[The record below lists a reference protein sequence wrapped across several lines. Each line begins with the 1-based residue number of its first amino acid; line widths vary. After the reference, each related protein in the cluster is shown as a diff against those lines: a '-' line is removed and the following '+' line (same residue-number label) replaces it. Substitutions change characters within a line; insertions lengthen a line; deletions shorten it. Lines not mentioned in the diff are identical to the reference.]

1 MYIDEAAL
9 SPHMLIHTRND
20 GAVHV
25 VHLVTAVDQIQSVN
39 MHGQDY
45 DNHIIV
51 IVCIWAATKLAN
63 VTHAVVTHNGYQ
75 SKINNI

>member
-9 SPHMLIHTRND
+9 RPHMLIHTRND

-51 IVCIWAATKLAN
+51 IVWAATKLAN
-63 VTHAVVTHNGYQ
+63 ITHAVIFTQCNSQ
-75 SKINNI
+75 